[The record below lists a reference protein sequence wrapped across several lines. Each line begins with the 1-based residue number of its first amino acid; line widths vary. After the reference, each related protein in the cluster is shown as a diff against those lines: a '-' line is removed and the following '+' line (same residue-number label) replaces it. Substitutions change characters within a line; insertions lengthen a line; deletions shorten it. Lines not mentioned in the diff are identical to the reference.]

1 LTIAA
6 IFVALALAMKT
17 LSKPYSLTNA
27 GPETLFPSLATAPGS
42 VWLDSSLAVD
52 GKGHT
57 SIIAAHPTAELRLE
71 GDSLTIRENGK
82 PGIVEPS
89 ADIISFLD
97 CLTDIGEK
105 TAIGYISYEAM
116 NSLLGLGCSTATS
129 PIPKALFYIYDSVI
143 KYDHITGLYDPA
155 SFETESGVEESLSSA
170 PYASPARLTSQM
182 DRDEYLRRVREIKR
196 HIAEGDIYQANFTCR
211 FEANSSADPFTIYR
225 RLRELNPA
233 PYGGFFNFGDF
244 HILSSSP
251 ERMFYKRGDSI
262 TSSPIKGTIDCGEN
276 QQEQT
281 HNLNRLLNSA
291 KDRAEL
297 LMIVDLVR
305 NDLGKIARTGTVGV
319 DHLFRPEVY
328 SSLIHLVADIS
339 AVTDDVTITE
349 ICRALLPGGSITGAP
364 KKRAVEIL
372 NELETV
378 PRSVYTGCIG
388 YISGDTAD
396 FNIAIRTMYASGNTW
411 YLHAGG
417 GIVADS
423 DPEAEYREMLL
434 KARNLFRA
442 LRLEV

>member
-1 LTIAA
+1 
-6 IFVALALAMKT
+6 MKT
-17 LSKPYSLTNA
+17 LSKPYSLPKT
-27 GPETLFPSLATAPGS
+27 GPETFFPSLASTPGS

-57 SIIAAHPTAELRLE
+57 SIVATRPIAELRLE
-71 GDSLTIRENGK
+71 RNSLTIQENGK
-82 PGIVEPS
+82 PTIVEPS
-89 ADIISFLD
+89 ADIIAFLGR
-97 CLTDIGEK
+97 LTDIGEK
-105 TAIGYISYEAM
+105 TAIGYIGYEAM
-116 NSLLGLGCSTATS
+116 SSLLGLDCSTVTS
-129 PIPKALFYIYDSVI
+129 PIPEAMFYIYDSVI
-143 KYDHITGLYDPA
+143 KYDHMTEQYDSE
-155 SFETESGVEESLSSA
+155 SFDIESEMEEPFSVA
-170 PYASPARLTSQM
+170 ACASPAKLTSQM
-182 DRDEYLRRVREIKR
+182 DRDEYLSRVREIKR

-211 FEANSSADPFTIYR
+211 FQAESSADPFTIYR

-233 PYGGFFNFGDF
+233 PYGGFFNFGNF
-244 HILSSSP
+244 HIISSSP
-251 ERMFYKRGDSI
+251 ERMFYKHGDSI
-262 TSSPIKGTIDCGEN
+262 TSSPIKGTIGLGEN
-276 QQEQT
+276 RQEQT
-281 HNLNRLLNSA
+281 LNLNRLLNSA

-305 NDLGKIARTGTVGV
+305 NDLGKIARTGTVDV

-339 AVTDDVTITE
+339 AVTNDNVTITE

-364 KKRAVEIL
+364 KIRAVEIL

-396 FNIAIRTMYASGNTW
+396 FNIAIRTMYGSGNKW

-442 LRLEV
+442 LGLEV

>member
-1 LTIAA
+1 
-6 IFVALALAMKT
+6 MKT

-27 GPETLFPSLATAPGS
+27 GPEILFPSLATIPGS

-57 SIIAAHPTAELRLE
+57 SIIAAHPTAEIRLE
-71 GDSLTIRENGK
+71 GNSLTIRENGK
-82 PGIVEPS
+82 PAIVKP
-89 ADIISFLD
+89 ATDIIAFLG

-129 PIPKALFYIYDSVI
+129 PIPEALFYIYDSVI
-143 KYDHITGLYDPA
+143 KYDHTTGQYDPA
-155 SFETESGVEESLSSA
+155 SFETESGIEESFSSA
-170 PYASPARLTSQM
+170 SYSSPARLTSQM
-182 DRDEYLRRVREIKR
+182 NRDEYLRRVREIKR

-211 FEANSSADPFTIYR
+211 FEAESSADPFTIYR

-251 ERMFYKRGDSI
+251 ERMFYRRGDSI
-262 TSSPIKGTIDCGEN
+262 TSSPIKGTIDCGKN

-281 HNLNRLLNSA
+281 QNLNRLLNSA

-339 AVTDDVTITE
+339 AVTDDNVTITE

-396 FNIAIRTMYASGNTW
+396 FNIAIRTMYGSGNTW

-417 GIVADS
+417 GIVADSDRGIVADS

-434 KARNLFRA
+434 KARNLFKA
-442 LRLEV
+442 LKLEL

>member
-1 LTIAA
+1 
-6 IFVALALAMKT
+6 M
-17 LSKPYSLTNA
+17 
-27 GPETLFPSLATAPGS
+27 
-42 VWLDSSLAVD
+42 
-52 GKGHT
+52 
-57 SIIAAHPTAELRLE
+57 AH
-71 GDSLTIRENGK
+71 
-82 PGIVEPS
+82 
-89 ADIISFLD
+89 
-97 CLTDIGEK
+97 
-105 TAIGYISYEAM
+105 
-116 NSLLGLGCSTATS
+116 
-129 PIPKALFYIYDSVI
+129 
-143 KYDHITGLYDPA
+143 
-155 SFETESGVEESLSSA
+155 
-170 PYASPARLTSQM
+170 
-182 DRDEYLRRVREIKR
+182 DEYLSHVRQIKR

-211 FEANSSADPFTIYR
+211 FEAESSADPFTIYR

-233 PYGGFFNFGDF
+233 PYGGFLNFGDF

-262 TSSPIKGTIDCGEN
+262 TSSPIKGTIDCGLD

-281 HNLNRLLNSA
+281 RNLNQLLNSA

-328 SSLIHLVADIS
+328 SSLIHLVADVS
-339 AVTDDVTITE
+339 ARTDSNTTITE

-388 YISGDTAD
+388 HISGDTAD
-396 FNIAIRTMYASGNTW
+396 FNIAIRTMYCTGNTW

-423 DPEAEYREMLL
+423 DPEAEYMEMLL

-442 LRLEV
+442 LGLEI

>member
-1 LTIAA
+1 MEI
-6 IFVALALAMKT
+6 K
-17 LSKPYSLTNA
+17 
-27 GPETLFPSLATAPGS
+27 
-42 VWLDSSLAVD
+42 
-52 GKGHT
+52 
-57 SIIAAHPTAELRLE
+57 LE
-71 GDSLTIRENGK
+71 GNSLTIRENGK
-82 PGIVEPS
+82 PAIVEPS
-89 ADIISFLD
+89 ADIIAFLGR
-97 CLTDIGEK
+97 LTEVGEK

-116 NSLLGLGCSTATS
+116 SSLPGLDCSTATS
-129 PIPKALFYIYDSVI
+129 PIPDALFYIYDSVI
-143 KYDHITGLYDPA
+143 KYDHITGQYHPA
-155 SFETESGVEESLSSA
+155 PFETKSEVDQSFSSA
-170 PYASPARLTSQM
+170 PDTSPARLTNQLAH
-182 DRDEYLRRVREIKR
+182 DKYLNRVRQIKR

-211 FEANSSADPFTIYR
+211 FEVESSADPFAIYR

-233 PYGGFFNFGDF
+233 PYGGFLNFGDF

-262 TSSPIKGTIDCGEN
+262 TSSPIKGTIDCGLD

-281 HNLNRLLNSA
+281 HNLNQLLNSV

-305 NDLGKIARTGTVGV
+305 NDLGKIALTGTVGV

-328 SSLIHLVADIS
+328 SSLIHLVADVS
-339 AVTDDVTITE
+339 AMTDDNTTIAE

-364 KKRAVEIL
+364 KKRAIEIL

-396 FNIAIRTMYASGNTW
+396 FNIAIRTMYRTGKTW
-411 YLHAGG
+411 YVHAGG

-423 DPEAEYREMLL
+423 DPESEYREMLL
-434 KARNLFRA
+434 KARNLFKA
-442 LRLEV
+442 LGLEI